1 MNAIKINV
9 FVRGGMVQGVSSDQP
24 EKVSVVIVDWDS
36 MENTDQ
42 DGPSVWKENVAQES
56 LDDLEFDVV
65 ETITETHAETF

>member
-24 EKVSVVIVDWDS
+24 EKVSVVIVDWDG

-65 ETITETHAETF
+65 ETITETHA